1 MGAWE
6 RIRLAMEELGPTF
19 VKMGQ
24 VLSTRTDSLPAPMI
38 ESLKQLRDRVK
49 PESIETIR
57 TVLESQLGTDIE
69 NVFSEFDE
77 EPIGSGSIA
86 QVHRAVLAETGEE
99 VA

>member
-1 MGAWE
+1 MGPWE

-69 NVFSEFDE
+69 NVFQNLMRNPSVVVLLLRCIERCLLR
-77 EPIGSGSIA
+77 
-86 QVHRAVLAETGEE
+86 QVRRLR
-99 VA
+99 

>member
-1 MGAWE
+1 
-6 RIRLAMEELGPTF
+6 MEELGPTF